1 MNLLK
6 LRKYWLLTCSFI
18 KAHWRGLVV
27 GAAMLFCF
35 FYGKKVEKRMK
46 LDRAMA
52 LAQWDKDKKEIERS
66 YEDEMAKKVLAKEK
80 YDAAMLKAEEDRK
93 NATDEFDRVKAA
105 ELKKMIKKAKS
116 DPDEIDRI
124 LEDSLGI
131 KKV

>member
-1 MNLLK
+1 
-6 LRKYWLLTCSFI
+6 
-18 KAHWRGLVV
+18 
-27 GAAMLFCF
+27 
-35 FYGKKVEKRMK
+35 MK

-52 LAQWDKDKKEIERS
+52 LAQWNRDKKEIERS

-80 YDAAMLKAEEDRK
+80 YDAAMLKAEENRK